1 MPVLSFEG
9 KTPRIHPEAFIAET
23 AVIVGDVTIEAGA
36 SVWYNAVV
44 RGDLAP
50 VVIRAGAN
58 VQDCAVVHVNAA
70 DPVDIG
76 PGVTVGHLCLIHGC
90 TLEAECLVGNG
101 STVLERVRVGPRAL
115 VGAGSLVTPGTEI
128 PGGMLALGAPARIRG
143 PIAGTPAEVWVQKN
157 PAGYQALARR
167 HRAGARPVPGR

>member
-9 KTPRIHPEAFIAET
+9 IAPTIHPSAFVAET

-44 RGDLAP
+44 RGDTAP
-50 VVIRAGAN
+50 IVIRAGAN
-58 VQDCAVVHVNAA
+58 VQDCSVVHVNPA

-76 PGVTVGHLCLIHGC
+76 PGATVGHACIIHGC
-90 TLEAECLVGNG
+90 TLEEECLIGNG
-101 STVLERVRVGPRAL
+101 SIVLERARVGARSL
-115 VGAGSLVTPGTEI
+115 VAAGSLVTPGTQI
-128 PGGMLALGAPARIRG
+128 PAGVLALGAPARVKG
-143 PIAGTPAEVWVQKN
+143 PLAGTAAEDWVRRN

-167 HRAGARPVPGR
+167 HQAGVRRV